1 MDDEQLK
8 AIYLKIIKDT
18 DFSEKIFSNFDN
30 PDITINFCNSGFRNI
45 KEFVKYYYDS
55 YYNVI
60 RITKYYNKSI
70 EIYQSDQVPEVE
82 RKNVE
87 FLQIISIDEILKNKD
102 KYSPI
107 FKLYEDDEY
116 CYNELIDILIKDQ
129 NGNDVNWEHIW
140 YDYENTVA
148 LA

>member
-1 MDDEQLK
+1 MDDIQLK
-8 AIYLKIIKDT
+8 EIYLKIIT
-18 DFSEKIFSNFDN
+18 DIDFCEKIFSNFSN
-30 PDITINFCNSGFRNI
+30 PDITINFYNNINSI
-45 KEFVKYYYDS
+45 KEFNKFYYDS

-60 RITKYYNKSI
+60 RITNYYNKSLQ
-70 EIYQSDQVPEVE
+70 IYQNDEVPEE
-82 RKNVE
+82 ELKNVE

-107 FKLYEDDEY
+107 FKLYEDNEY

-129 NGNDVNWEHIW
+129 NGNNVDWDHIW
-140 YDYENTVA
+140 NDYENTVA